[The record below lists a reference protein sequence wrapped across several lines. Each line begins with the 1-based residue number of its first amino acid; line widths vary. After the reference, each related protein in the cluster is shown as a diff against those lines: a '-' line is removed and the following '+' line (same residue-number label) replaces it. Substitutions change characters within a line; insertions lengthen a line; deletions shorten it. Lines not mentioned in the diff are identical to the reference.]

1 MALPNAVQQKAEEAD
16 RLMAELSGEA
26 VPQPVTPQDETPD
39 EPQAQVPTL
48 NEVETAKPV
57 PEETWEQKFHSLKG
71 KFDAE
76 VPRLHADLREMKT
89 QLSQLNTEKAQLENQ
104 FIEQQ
109 VQRDVPQIT
118 EQDKEAFG
126 SDLIDLIDR
135 ATSAKLAPLQAE
147 KSKLERQVSE
157 LQSQLG
163 NVSER
168 QGMSDK
174 DRWLMGLSQKVSDW
188 EVLNTY
194 SNFLAWLSEVDP
206 VYGVARQAALNSAA
220 EAFDVNR
227 TAAIFQAYKS
237 TLAPQQVTQKPSLK
251 SQVAPTRSRAANT
264 PVSNDVN
271 AKIWSSAEVSQF
283 YDDVIKGRLSSEEI
297 AQMEQEIN
305 RAAMEG
311 RISR

>member
-1 MALPNAVQQKAEEAD
+1 M
-16 RLMAELSGEA
+16 
-26 VPQPVTPQDETPD
+26 
-39 EPQAQVPTL
+39 
-48 NEVETAKPV
+48 
-57 PEETWEQKFHSLKG
+57 
-71 KFDAE
+71 
-76 VPRLHADLREMKT
+76 
-89 QLSQLNTEKAQLENQ
+89 
-104 FIEQQ
+104 
-109 VQRDVPQIT
+109 
-118 EQDKEAFG
+118 
-126 SDLIDLIDR
+126 
-135 ATSAKLAPLQAE
+135 
-147 KSKLERQVSE
+147 
-157 LQSQLG
+157 
-163 NVSER
+163 
-168 QGMSDK
+168 
-174 DRWLMGLSQKVSDW
+174 
-188 EVLNTY
+188 
-194 SNFLAWLSEVDP
+194 
-206 VYGVARQAALNSAA
+206 YGVARQAALNSAA